1 MIGKIYFKY
10 WLHTYTA
17 APRHTC
23 RLLQYL
29 ANNDNPAKNSLHNQM
44 VERDGKMVQR
54 EGGNQE
60 GTNSEKGIYAQQ
72 NTDHMQTA
80 ITPFILSNNTWN
92 TGTHALCWPQR

>member
-1 MIGKIYFKY
+1 
-10 WLHTYTA
+10 
-17 APRHTC
+17 
-23 RLLQYL
+23 
-29 ANNDNPAKNSLHNQM
+29 M

-92 TGTHALCWPQR
+92 TGTHALC